1 MKGKLKGKLK
11 GKIYVCG
18 VIGTLLSLSGIA
30 EHITSGRGS
39 FMICAIIFGIS
50 FGAVLVG
57 YTK

>member
-1 MKGKLKGKLK
+1 MKRKLK
-11 GKIYVCG
+11 GKIYICG